1 MAPQGKKIQSIISV
15 AGHQVIR
22 NLSEPSEF
30 TLMHLDTYAD
40 YLRQVEP
47 RTESRAVRAL
57 LTTGGPRMKK
67 LHGRYLEVYGPYQI
81 MLNVDGISIYTRTYI
96 TTDDDQMGQI
106 YLGEE
111 ELKVRRIGHDA
122 MMEQDAVH
130 IGYEADV
137 TAHLLDTN
145 GTKIG
150 VTGLLDT
157 GAVVSVMPIKTWER
171 MGFTRED
178 LIPTNL
184 RLAAANR
191 GAIYV
196 AGRTPV
202 TVLHM
207 GGRNLWM
214 SFLVVEHLDDADQFI
229 LGRDFVRN
237 FDVMIDLNNGLIRIR
252 NPDRK
257 YVKRPINRI
266 ITDENKVPVFLDR
279 KVKLQPGQAAVAIFR
294 MRNLNSLS
302 DSKQVCLVPNPNSQS
317 SVILGRSFSVTRN
330 GLCVSV
336 LLNTLDTTVSIQRGK
351 KLGYALPM
359 RTDYEETQNL
369 KKYSVKDCPYHANK
383 DKILKRIDEL
393 KSIRKLFSMR
403 SETDDGLSSCSNFPE
418 RPSSYELDS
427 DKPVLPEI
435 EHLKGK
441 IGEGDFEKLR
451 DLLDRNA
458 EVFSKHKADIGCCNF
473 VEHEIE
479 LEEGAVPHRE
489 GARRMTPHKSE
500 ACRAEIEMLLEYD
513 MIEPSKSPWACGVV
527 MAKKKGGQLRFCC
540 DFRYLN
546 AVTIKDAY
554 PIPRIDES
562 LSKLGD
568 AKFFTTLDLG
578 SAFWQVPLRK
588 KDREK
593 TGFACELGLYQWKR
607 MPFGLCNATATF
619 QRLMAQALTG
629 VTKKYGNLLMCY
641 VDDVVIATPTL
652 EDHIDRLDEVFG
664 CMKRAGLKCKPSKC
678 EILRD
683 SIKYLGRMVDR
694 HGVRPDPEAVEAVL
708 TWRAPRT
715 DTQLMSFLGFAN
727 YYREFI
733 KGYAD
738 KVYPM
743 QKLMRNKGKKF
754 EWNDEAQVAFENIK
768 RELCEAPVLGMPT
781 EKGMYV
787 LDTDASV
794 VAISGI
800 LHQEQEWNGRTVLR
814 PIAYGSKVLSDTEM
828 KYGAPKAEMFAVVT
842 FVEKY
847 RVYLGSAPFKLR
859 VDNRALSWLKTYS
872 MDQSYIGRWIVRLD
886 GYHMIIEHRMRDKHQ
901 NADSLSKKTEFY
913 ERLEQKQANQAE
925 VKEGFSFLDKETY
938 EALPLTRWLDKSGHP
953 IPGHPELPVEK
964 AAEIKIL
971 SREDP
976 VPLDLLLR
984 SNLVQQ
990 ELSRMNINSL
1000 SLLDKTVQVT
1010 PQVMRILGGLLEREV
1025 TRDDPEWTAA
1035 VASLTVSE
1043 KVKIMP
1049 SRQQHEENKRDCRTI
1064 VQQLVSSIPQEILT
1078 STSYGQKGRESGK
1091 QKKTVTFV
1099 DREKEGEEVEQNL
1112 LQDYL
1117 SGEKDE
1123 EKNQRS
1129 QDQHPGQGNLS
1140 GEFRWMRR
1148 KYGHDL
1154 EERAVSS
1161 TTPSTDDK
1169 SESSRMNTYSDRDST
1184 SGSEL
1189 SELAIHTLLVETR
1202 ARDLDRE
1209 VYQDP
1214 DSDRYLIP
1222 SERVFDNAADD
1233 LETIAV
1239 SKRSISL
1246 LPQKEVVRTDLQPFQ
1261 QETQPLAKIWCVK
1274 MEEDTHQPNELN
1286 SQMRVMKTYL
1296 KARYRLSDL
1305 LRAQRN
1311 DRMTSNLKS
1320 WIENGAPD
1328 KGDLEEDSY
1337 RILRQYF
1344 MQKEGRL
1351 YLNKDGIVAC
1361 RRREED
1367 KVLYKYNAIVLPQL
1381 YQTELLFRSHD
1392 QMGHQG
1398 IDKVY
1403 QRILKRFEWPGL
1415 KKACEKWVTAC
1426 LSCQQVKDPRKLRF
1440 PLQSIESSEFNEV
1453 VQIDHQKICM
1463 PDSGYNQVL
1472 VMIDHF
1478 TKYAEAVPCIT
1489 ASAEETCDH
1498 LINTWIARH
1507 GCPMTFQSDNGTAF
1521 VGELTKEL
1529 MRRSQVAQAHSTTY
1543 HPQTNG
1549 LVERQNRTL
1558 VSMLR
1563 VYCSRYMT
1571 DWDRYLP
1578 QVMGAYNSTQHSTT
1592 GVSPHM
1598 MLTGHE
1604 KSLPLTF
1611 FYPEYEG
1618 KKTSPQV
1625 YVRDVIKRQ
1634 QELNDLCRRNT
1645 QQAQERQRKRFD
1657 KKAAGAK
1664 AYSVGDY
1671 VWVFQNV
1678 IPPKGT
1684 KKLLKKWRGPFM
1696 ITEVHQE
1703 GRFYRLSTGRAA
1715 HYENIKPHN
1724 PSTEDWCI
1732 PADMEEGDYLMMDP
1746 ACEVNEKGTREKND
1760 GNEVVEEGT
1769 DTPLDLDPNEQIE
1782 ADDET
1787 LPYAEEDWQDSE
1799 QTEVPKNM
1807 EPDLPFTMQTRQKDG
1822 TRLRKKYN
1830 PYGDDFV
1837 VDRIDLKKI
1846 VEEVVGL
1853 EEITVSQDIDIVDDH
1868 NDEWVDD

>member
-1 MAPQGKKIQSIISV
+1 M
-15 AGHQVIR
+15 
-22 NLSEPSEF
+22 
-30 TLMHLDTYAD
+30 
-40 YLRQVEP
+40 
-47 RTESRAVRAL
+47 
-57 LTTGGPRMKK
+57 
-67 LHGRYLEVYGPYQI
+67 
-81 MLNVDGISIYTRTYI
+81 
-96 TTDDDQMGQI
+96 
-106 YLGEE
+106 
-111 ELKVRRIGHDA
+111 
-122 MMEQDAVH
+122 
-130 IGYEADV
+130 
-137 TAHLLDTN
+137 
-145 GTKIG
+145 
-150 VTGLLDT
+150 
-157 GAVVSVMPIKTWER
+157 
-171 MGFTRED
+171 
-178 LIPTNL
+178 
-184 RLAAANR
+184 
-191 GAIYV
+191 
-196 AGRTPV
+196 
-202 TVLHM
+202 
-207 GGRNLWM
+207 
-214 SFLVVEHLDDADQFI
+214 
-229 LGRDFVRN
+229 
-237 FDVMIDLNNGLIRIR
+237 
-252 NPDRK
+252 
-257 YVKRPINRI
+257 
-266 ITDENKVPVFLDR
+266 
-279 KVKLQPGQAAVAIFR
+279 VAIFR

-383 DKILKRIDEL
+383 DKILKRINEL
-393 KSIRKLFSMR
+393 KSIHKLFSMK

-418 RPSSYELDS
+418 RPSSYELES

-451 DLLDRNA
+451 DLLNRNA
-458 EVFSKHKADIGCCNF
+458 DVFSKHKADIGCCNF

-540 DFRYLN
+540 DVRYLN
-546 AVTIKDAY
+546 AVEIKDAY

-593 TGFACELGLYQWKR
+593 IGFACELGLYQWKR

-619 QRLMAQALTG
+619 QRLMAQALTK
-629 VTKKYGNLLMCY
+629 VTKKYGNLVMCY

-708 TWRAPRT
+708 TWKAPRT
-715 DTQLMSFLGFAN
+715 DTQLLSFLGFAN

-842 FVEKY
+842 FVEKN
-847 RVYLGSAPFKLR
+847 RAYLGSAPFKLR

-925 VKEGFSFLDKETY
+925 IKEGFSFLDKETY

-971 SREDP
+971 SKEDP
-976 VPLDLLLR
+976 VPLNLLLR

-1010 PQVMRILGGLLEREV
+1010 PQVMRMLGGLLEREV

-1043 KVKIMP
+1043 TVKIMP
-1049 SRQQHEENKRDCRTI
+1049 SRRQHEENERDCRTI
-1064 VQQLVSSIPQEILT
+1064 VLQLISSIPQEILT
-1078 STSYGQKGRESGK
+1078 STSYGQKEQGSSKRR
-1091 QKKTVTFV
+1091 KTVTFV
-1099 DREKEGEEVEQNL
+1099 DRVKEGEEVEQNL

-1117 SGEKDE
+1117 SGEGEGVERNLGQDCLSGE
-1123 EKNQRS
+1123 MNSEKNQRS
-1129 QDQHPGQGNLS
+1129 QDQHPGRENLSGESEINEKIPDEKQDLENKVLS

-1148 KYGHDL
+1148 KHRHDL
-1154 EERAVSS
+1154 EESAVSS
-1161 TTPSTDDK
+1161 TTSSTDDN
-1169 SESSRMNTYSDRDST
+1169 SGSSGMDTYSDRNSS

-1214 DSDRYLIP
+1214 DSDGYLIP

-1239 SKRSISL
+1239 SKRSISP
-1246 LPQKEVVRTDLQPFQ
+1246 LPQKEVVRTDLQPFK

-1296 KARYRLSDL
+1296 KARYRLPDL

-1311 DRMTSNLKS
+1311 DRMTSNLKK
-1320 WIENGAPD
+1320 WIENDSPD

-1361 RRREED
+1361 KRREED
-1367 KVLYKYNAIVLPQL
+1367 RVLYKYNAIVLPQL

-1403 QRILKRFEWPGL
+1403 QRIL
-1415 KKACEKWVTAC
+1415 
-1426 LSCQQVKDPRKLRF
+1426 
-1440 PLQSIESSEFNEV
+1440 
-1453 VQIDHQKICM
+1453 
-1463 PDSGYNQVL
+1463 
-1472 VMIDHF
+1472 
-1478 TKYAEAVPCIT
+1478 
-1489 ASAEETCDH
+1489 
-1498 LINTWIARH
+1498 
-1507 GCPMTFQSDNGTAF
+1507 
-1521 VGELTKEL
+1521 
-1529 MRRSQVAQAHSTTY
+1529 
-1543 HPQTNG
+1543 
-1549 LVERQNRTL
+1549 
-1558 VSMLR
+1558 
-1563 VYCSRYMT
+1563 
-1571 DWDRYLP
+1571 
-1578 QVMGAYNSTQHSTT
+1578 
-1592 GVSPHM
+1592 
-1598 MLTGHE
+1598 
-1604 KSLPLTF
+1604 
-1611 FYPEYEG
+1611 
-1618 KKTSPQV
+1618 
-1625 YVRDVIKRQ
+1625 
-1634 QELNDLCRRNT
+1634 
-1645 QQAQERQRKRFD
+1645 
-1657 KKAAGAK
+1657 
-1664 AYSVGDY
+1664 
-1671 VWVFQNV
+1671 
-1678 IPPKGT
+1678 
-1684 KKLLKKWRGPFM
+1684 
-1696 ITEVHQE
+1696 
-1703 GRFYRLSTGRAA
+1703 
-1715 HYENIKPHN
+1715 
-1724 PSTEDWCI
+1724 
-1732 PADMEEGDYLMMDP
+1732 
-1746 ACEVNEKGTREKND
+1746 
-1760 GNEVVEEGT
+1760 
-1769 DTPLDLDPNEQIE
+1769 
-1782 ADDET
+1782 
-1787 LPYAEEDWQDSE
+1787 
-1799 QTEVPKNM
+1799 
-1807 EPDLPFTMQTRQKDG
+1807 
-1822 TRLRKKYN
+1822 
-1830 PYGDDFV
+1830 
-1837 VDRIDLKKI
+1837 
-1846 VEEVVGL
+1846 
-1853 EEITVSQDIDIVDDH
+1853 
-1868 NDEWVDD
+1868 

>member
-1 MAPQGKKIQSIISV
+1 M
-15 AGHQVIR
+15 
-22 NLSEPSEF
+22 
-30 TLMHLDTYAD
+30 
-40 YLRQVEP
+40 
-47 RTESRAVRAL
+47 
-57 LTTGGPRMKK
+57 
-67 LHGRYLEVYGPYQI
+67 
-81 MLNVDGISIYTRTYI
+81 
-96 TTDDDQMGQI
+96 
-106 YLGEE
+106 
-111 ELKVRRIGHDA
+111 
-122 MMEQDAVH
+122 
-130 IGYEADV
+130 
-137 TAHLLDTN
+137 
-145 GTKIG
+145 
-150 VTGLLDT
+150 
-157 GAVVSVMPIKTWER
+157 
-171 MGFTRED
+171 
-178 LIPTNL
+178 
-184 RLAAANR
+184 
-191 GAIYV
+191 
-196 AGRTPV
+196 
-202 TVLHM
+202 
-207 GGRNLWM
+207 
-214 SFLVVEHLDDADQFI
+214 
-229 LGRDFVRN
+229 
-237 FDVMIDLNNGLIRIR
+237 
-252 NPDRK
+252 
-257 YVKRPINRI
+257 
-266 ITDENKVPVFLDR
+266 
-279 KVKLQPGQAAVAIFR
+279 
-294 MRNLNSLS
+294 
-302 DSKQVCLVPNPNSQS
+302 
-317 SVILGRSFSVTRN
+317 
-330 GLCVSV
+330 
-336 LLNTLDTTVSIQRGK
+336 
-351 KLGYALPM
+351 
-359 RTDYEETQNL
+359 
-369 KKYSVKDCPYHANK
+369 
-383 DKILKRIDEL
+383 
-393 KSIRKLFSMR
+393 
-403 SETDDGLSSCSNFPE
+403 
-418 RPSSYELDS
+418 
-427 DKPVLPEI
+427 
-435 EHLKGK
+435 
-441 IGEGDFEKLR
+441 
-451 DLLDRNA
+451 
-458 EVFSKHKADIGCCNF
+458 
-473 VEHEIE
+473 
-479 LEEGAVPHRE
+479 
-489 GARRMTPHKSE
+489 
-500 ACRAEIEMLLEYD
+500 
-513 MIEPSKSPWACGVV
+513 
-527 MAKKKGGQLRFCC
+527 
-540 DFRYLN
+540 
-546 AVTIKDAY
+546 
-554 PIPRIDES
+554 
-562 LSKLGD
+562 
-568 AKFFTTLDLG
+568 
-578 SAFWQVPLRK
+578 
-588 KDREK
+588 
-593 TGFACELGLYQWKR
+593 
-607 MPFGLCNATATF
+607 CNATATF

-629 VTKKYGNLLMCY
+629 VTKKYGNLVMCY
-641 VDDVVIATPTL
+641 VDDVVIVTPTL

-708 TWRAPRT
+708 TWKAPRT
-715 DTQLMSFLGFAN
+715 DTQLLSFLGFAN

-738 KVYPM
+738 MVYPM

-847 RVYLGSAPFKLR
+847 RAYLGSAPFKLR

-886 GYHMIIEHRMRDKHQ
+886 CYHMIIEHRMRDKHQ

-925 VKEGFSFLDKETY
+925 IKEGFSFLDKETY

-971 SREDP
+971 SKEDP

-1000 SLLDKTVQVT
+1000 SLLDKTVQIT
-1010 PQVMRILGGLLEREV
+1010 PQVMRMLGGLLEREV

-1049 SRQQHEENKRDCRTI
+1049 SRRQHEENERDCRTI

-1078 STSYGQKGRESGK
+1078 STSYGQKEQENSK

-1099 DREKEGEEVEQNL
+1099 DRDKEGEVVEQNL
-1112 LQDYL
+1112 LQDHL
-1117 SGEKDE
+1117 SGEKD

-1129 QDQHPGQGNLS
+1129 QDQHPGQENLSGESEIDEKIPDEKQDLENKVLS

-1148 KYGHDL
+1148 KYRHDL

-1161 TTPSTDDK
+1161 TTPSTDDN
-1169 SESSRMNTYSDRDST
+1169 SESSGMNTYSDRNSN

-1222 SERVFDNAADD
+1222 GERVFDNAADD

-1246 LPQKEVVRTDLQPFQ
+1246 LPQKEVVRTDLQPFE
-1261 QETQPLAKIWCVK
+1261 QETQPLAKVWCVE

-1311 DRMTSNLKS
+1311 DRMTSNLKR
-1320 WIENGAPD
+1320 WIENGSPD

-1361 RRREED
+1361 KRREED
-1367 KVLYKYNAIVLPQL
+1367 RVLYKYNAIVLPQL

-1403 QRILKRFEWPGL
+1403 QRILKRFEWPGM

-1426 LSCQQVKDPRKLRF
+1426 LSCQQVKNPRKLRF

-1463 PDSGYNQVL
+1463 TDNGYNQVL

-1498 LINTWIARH
+1498 LIN
-1507 GCPMTFQSDNGTAF
+1507 
-1521 VGELTKEL
+1521 
-1529 MRRSQVAQAHSTTY
+1529 
-1543 HPQTNG
+1543 G

-1571 DWDRYLP
+1571 DWDR
-1578 QVMGAYNSTQHSTT
+1578 SFH
-1592 GVSPHM
+1592 
-1598 MLTGHE
+1598 
-1604 KSLPLTF
+1604 
-1611 FYPEYEG
+1611 
-1618 KKTSPQV
+1618 
-1625 YVRDVIKRQ
+1625 R
-1634 QELNDLCRRNT
+1634 
-1645 QQAQERQRKRFD
+1645 
-1657 KKAAGAK
+1657 
-1664 AYSVGDY
+1664 
-1671 VWVFQNV
+1671 
-1678 IPPKGT
+1678 
-1684 KKLLKKWRGPFM
+1684 
-1696 ITEVHQE
+1696 
-1703 GRFYRLSTGRAA
+1703 
-1715 HYENIKPHN
+1715 
-1724 PSTEDWCI
+1724 
-1732 PADMEEGDYLMMDP
+1732 
-1746 ACEVNEKGTREKND
+1746 
-1760 GNEVVEEGT
+1760 
-1769 DTPLDLDPNEQIE
+1769 
-1782 ADDET
+1782 
-1787 LPYAEEDWQDSE
+1787 
-1799 QTEVPKNM
+1799 
-1807 EPDLPFTMQTRQKDG
+1807 
-1822 TRLRKKYN
+1822 
-1830 PYGDDFV
+1830 
-1837 VDRIDLKKI
+1837 
-1846 VEEVVGL
+1846 
-1853 EEITVSQDIDIVDDH
+1853 
-1868 NDEWVDD
+1868 

>member
-1 MAPQGKKIQSIISV
+1 
-15 AGHQVIR
+15 
-22 NLSEPSEF
+22 
-30 TLMHLDTYAD
+30 
-40 YLRQVEP
+40 
-47 RTESRAVRAL
+47 
-57 LTTGGPRMKK
+57 
-67 LHGRYLEVYGPYQI
+67 
-81 MLNVDGISIYTRTYI
+81 
-96 TTDDDQMGQI
+96 
-106 YLGEE
+106 
-111 ELKVRRIGHDA
+111 
-122 MMEQDAVH
+122 
-130 IGYEADV
+130 
-137 TAHLLDTN
+137 
-145 GTKIG
+145 
-150 VTGLLDT
+150 
-157 GAVVSVMPIKTWER
+157 
-171 MGFTRED
+171 
-178 LIPTNL
+178 
-184 RLAAANR
+184 
-191 GAIYV
+191 
-196 AGRTPV
+196 
-202 TVLHM
+202 
-207 GGRNLWM
+207 
-214 SFLVVEHLDDADQFI
+214 
-229 LGRDFVRN
+229 
-237 FDVMIDLNNGLIRIR
+237 
-252 NPDRK
+252 
-257 YVKRPINRI
+257 
-266 ITDENKVPVFLDR
+266 
-279 KVKLQPGQAAVAIFR
+279 
-294 MRNLNSLS
+294 
-302 DSKQVCLVPNPNSQS
+302 
-317 SVILGRSFSVTRN
+317 
-330 GLCVSV
+330 
-336 LLNTLDTTVSIQRGK
+336 
-351 KLGYALPM
+351 
-359 RTDYEETQNL
+359 
-369 KKYSVKDCPYHANK
+369 
-383 DKILKRIDEL
+383 
-393 KSIRKLFSMR
+393 
-403 SETDDGLSSCSNFPE
+403 
-418 RPSSYELDS
+418 
-427 DKPVLPEI
+427 
-435 EHLKGK
+435 
-441 IGEGDFEKLR
+441 
-451 DLLDRNA
+451 
-458 EVFSKHKADIGCCNF
+458 
-473 VEHEIE
+473 
-479 LEEGAVPHRE
+479 
-489 GARRMTPHKSE
+489 
-500 ACRAEIEMLLEYD
+500 
-513 MIEPSKSPWACGVV
+513 
-527 MAKKKGGQLRFCC
+527 
-540 DFRYLN
+540 
-546 AVTIKDAY
+546 
-554 PIPRIDES
+554 
-562 LSKLGD
+562 
-568 AKFFTTLDLG
+568 
-578 SAFWQVPLRK
+578 
-588 KDREK
+588 
-593 TGFACELGLYQWKR
+593 
-607 MPFGLCNATATF
+607 
-619 QRLMAQALTG
+619 
-629 VTKKYGNLLMCY
+629 
-641 VDDVVIATPTL
+641 
-652 EDHIDRLDEVFG
+652 
-664 CMKRAGLKCKPSKC
+664 
-678 EILRD
+678 
-683 SIKYLGRMVDR
+683 
-694 HGVRPDPEAVEAVL
+694 
-708 TWRAPRT
+708 
-715 DTQLMSFLGFAN
+715 
-727 YYREFI
+727 
-733 KGYAD
+733 
-738 KVYPM
+738 
-743 QKLMRNKGKKF
+743 
-754 EWNDEAQVAFENIK
+754 
-768 RELCEAPVLGMPT
+768 
-781 EKGMYV
+781 
-787 LDTDASV
+787 
-794 VAISGI
+794 
-800 LHQEQEWNGRTVLR
+800 
-814 PIAYGSKVLSDTEM
+814 
-828 KYGAPKAEMFAVVT
+828 
-842 FVEKY
+842 
-847 RVYLGSAPFKLR
+847 
-859 VDNRALSWLKTYS
+859 
-872 MDQSYIGRWIVRLD
+872 
-886 GYHMIIEHRMRDKHQ
+886 MIIEHRMRDKHQ

-925 VKEGFSFLDKETY
+925 IKEGFSFLDKETY

-971 SREDP
+971 SKEDP
-976 VPLDLLLR
+976 IPLDLLLR

-1010 PQVMRILGGLLEREV
+1010 PQVMRMLGGLLEREV

-1035 VASLTVSE
+1035 VASLTVSD

-1049 SRQQHEENKRDCRTI
+1049 SRRQHEENERDCRTI

-1078 STSYGQKGRESGK
+1078 STSYGQKEQGSSKR
-1091 QKKTVTFV
+1091 KKTVTFV
-1099 DREKEGEEVEQNL
+1099 DRDKEGEEVEHNL

-1117 SGEKDE
+1117 SGEKDD

-1140 GEFRWMRR
+1140 GESEIDEEIPDDNQDLENKVLPGEFRWMRR
-1148 KYGHDL
+1148 KYRHDL

-1161 TTPSTDDK
+1161 TTPSSDDN

-1246 LPQKEVVRTDLQPFQ
+1246 LPQKAVIRTDLLPFE

-1286 SQMRVMKTYL
+1286 SQMRVIKTYL

-1311 DRMTSNLKS
+1311 DRMTSNLKR
-1320 WIENGAPD
+1320 WIENGSPD

-1344 MQKEGRL
+1344 MQNEGRL

-1361 RRREED
+1361 KRREED
-1367 KVLYKYNAIVLPQL
+1367 RVLYKYNAIVLPQL

-1403 QRILKRFEWPGL
+1403 QRILKRFEWPGM

-1463 PDSGYNQVL
+1463 TDNGYNQVL

-1521 VGELTKEL
+1521 IGELTKEL

-1604 KSLPLTF
+1604 KSSPLTF

-1625 YVRDVIKRQ
+1625 YVRDVIRRQ

-1645 QQAQERQRKRFD
+1645 QQAQARQRKRFD

-1715 HYENIKPHN
+1715 HYKNIKPHN

-1760 GNEVVEEGT
+1760 GNEIVEEGT
-1769 DTPLDLDPNEQIE
+1769 DIPLDMDPNEKIE
-1782 ADDET
+1782 ADNET
-1787 LPYAEEDWQDSE
+1787 LPYAEEDWQDPE
-1799 QTEVPKNM
+1799 QTEVPKNL
-1807 EPDLPFTMQTRQKDG
+1807 ETDLPFTMQTRQKDG
-1822 TRLRKKYN
+1822 TRPRKK
-1830 PYGDDFV
+1830 
-1837 VDRIDLKKI
+1837 
-1846 VEEVVGL
+1846 
-1853 EEITVSQDIDIVDDH
+1853 
-1868 NDEWVDD
+1868 